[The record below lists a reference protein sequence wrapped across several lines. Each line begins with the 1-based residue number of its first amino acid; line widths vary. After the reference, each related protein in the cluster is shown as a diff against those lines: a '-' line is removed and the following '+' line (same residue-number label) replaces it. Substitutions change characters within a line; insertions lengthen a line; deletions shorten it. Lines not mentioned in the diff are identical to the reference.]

1 MATTKDPSSDRNLTW
16 QNQTKEDH
24 DDQKATVVE
33 TILSRPHFPDEIIHR
48 IIQVLPTKS
57 AVRMSSL
64 SKKFEGAWLSQPV
77 LDFDEGNPHDDTTD
91 NIIQHTKFVNILDKY
106 LDYFHEDEKVKQQL
120 LDKFR
125 VRMTNFS
132 DSDYYGR

>member
-33 TILSRPHFPDEIIHR
+33 TILSRPQFPDEIIHR

-64 SKKFEGAWLSQPV
+64 SKKFQGAWLS
-77 LDFDEGNPHDDTTD
+77 
-91 NIIQHTKFVNILDKY
+91 
-106 LDYFHEDEKVKQQL
+106 
-120 LDKFR
+120 
-125 VRMTNFS
+125 
-132 DSDYYGR
+132 